1 MTTLAAELLRHRAAP
16 IEAVEN
22 GMLRQSLYGGDLAT
36 NLLELAAIDEASL
49 LEQLALT
56 FELEMVSPGPLP
68 VATDNLK
75 KALPGDIGSRH
86 GIFPLSFES
95 GELVVAVSVP
105 LMSSTIEDLA
115 FSLGHEIKQRIGLDV
130 RIRQALSRDYR
141 LPLSERFVRLSL
153 ALDSGQPLNL
163 SIPPP
168 KSAARA
174 FPIARDP
181 SVASSE
187 ANTGNV
193 PTLVSS
199 RANLLPHLAPPAAPS
214 VANRPIRRFG
224 PFTTSMM
231 EGELQGAKSAKEV
244 LRLWLDYSA
253 QYFEYSAVFTVQGDI
268 ACGLESRGLSSSS
281 ESLSHVGIPLEF
293 PSVLA
298 DARRSARWILAT
310 LSSEG
315 IDVTLAR
322 DLKRVAGRQVMVA
335 PIMLKGRAIALL
347 YGDHGEADVQLSQVG
362 EIISVVP
369 IIERAMSKV
378 LLTRKR
384 GQGSEAAEIPR
395 SLPPVAQTGVDRGRG
410 SPELVPASVQ
420 PRPTVAGDASS
431 AIEGSGPMDDEAAS
445 TTANVGLDPASKANL
460 ERPGPSKNWG
470 LARPILTIEPAP
482 LPDDN
487 SEQADRPLSTPP
499 AHRQFSLPKTP
510 VTETHSVAPGA
521 EHGEAPIHA
530 SGPQPDISLPRI
542 DTDYESKSLA
552 IIQRLLSGDNDA
564 ISELL
569 AFGDAG
575 ASVLVRELPGPVVV
589 PTRAVRPDL
598 GPIRASECGPLLR
611 AMAAFGPT
619 ARPYVIAR
627 TADAD
632 PRVRQWTTRLLG
644 ELPGRQSAM
653 AVAQRLMH
661 DRDAEVRRAAFAA
674 GQLLAHD
681 ADSALAL
688 RNSLSGAARNETLAV
703 TQRLAALDALSDL
716 RDGLATPSLW
726 RLLQDVNPSIAAAA
740 QQALVVVACRD
751 FGHDV
756 EAWSHW
762 WERNSHRHRV
772 EWLIDALTDD
782 SPNVR
787 QSAMEQLRQI
797 SRLYVGYYDDGL
809 LEERSRVQERYRIWW
824 ETIGRPTSASGQSR
838 TSEIQAPPPTSR

>member
-16 IEAVEN
+16 IDAVEN
-22 GMLRQSLYGGDLAT
+22 AMLRQSLYGGDLAT
-36 NLLELAAIDEASL
+36 NLLELAAIDESNL
-49 LEQLALT
+49 LAQLALT
-56 FELEMVSPGPLP
+56 FELEMVKPGPLP
-68 VATDNLK
+68 EASEELK
-75 KALPGDIGSRH
+75 RALPGDVGSRH
-86 GIFPLSFES
+86 GIFPLGFEM
-95 GELVVAVSVP
+95 GDLVVAVSVP
-105 LMSSTIEDLA
+105 LMSNTIEDLA
-115 FSLGHEIKQRIGLDV
+115 FSLGHELRQRIALDV
-130 RIRQALSRDYR
+130 RVRQALSRDYR

-153 ALDSGQPLNL
+153 SMDSGQPLNL

-168 KSAARA
+168 RASARA
-174 FPIARDP
+174 FPISR
-181 SVASSE
+181 ASGSGE
-187 ANTGNV
+187 TGTVNV

-199 RANLLPHLAPPAAPS
+199 RASFLPQFAAP
-214 VANRPIRRFG
+214 VAQSITNKAIRRFG

-231 EGELQGAKSAKEV
+231 EKEIQVAKSAKEI
-244 LRLWLDYSA
+244 LRIWLDYSA

-268 ACGLESRGLSSSS
+268 ACGLESRGLSSAS

-293 PSVLA
+293 PSVLSE
-298 DARRSARWILAT
+298 ARRTARWILAK

-315 IDVTLAR
+315 IDATISR
-322 DLKRVAGRQVMVA
+322 DLRRSSGKSVMVA
-335 PIMLKGRAIALL
+335 PVMLRGRAVALL
-347 YGDHGEADVQLSQVG
+347 YGDHGDADVQLSQVG

-369 IIERAMSKV
+369 IVERTMSRV

-384 GQGSEAAEIPR
+384 EHGSESPEMSR
-395 SLPPVAQTGVDRGRG
+395 SLPPVSVRVTAVSERDALPSQPPKAANAPQT
-410 SPELVPASVQ
+410 
-420 PRPTVAGDASS
+420 
-431 AIEGSGPMDDEAAS
+431 IESE
-445 TTANVGLDPASKANL
+445 SKTKS
-460 ERPGPSKNWG
+460 RNWD
-470 LARPILTIEPAP
+470 LARPILEIKAPSPDQEHPA
-482 LPDDN
+482 
-487 SEQADRPLSTPP
+487 STSTSSSTSG
-499 AHRQFSLPKTP
+499 AHRAFSLPRIP
-510 VTETHSVAPGA
+510 VTETQAAAPYT
-521 EHGEAPIHA
+521 ERSGEDGQSA
-530 SGPQPDISLPRI
+530 PQPDISLPRI
-542 DTDYESKSLA
+542 DTDYENKSLA
-552 IIQRLLSGDNDA
+552 IIDRLLLGHSDA
-564 ISELL
+564 VSELL

-653 AVAQRLMH
+653 AVGQRLMH

-703 TQRLAALDALSDL
+703 TQRLAAIDALSDL

-726 RLLQDVNPSIAAAA
+726 RLLRDVNPSIAAAV
-740 QQALVVVACRD
+740 QQALVVLACRD
-751 FGHDV
+751 FGHDPD
-756 EAWSHW
+756 AWSHW
-762 WERNSHRHRV
+762 WDRNGTRHRV

-787 QSAMEQLRQI
+787 QSATEQLRQI
-797 SRLYVGYYDDGL
+797 SRLYVGYYDDSL
-809 LEERSRVQERYRIWW
+809 PEERSRVQERYRTWW
-824 ETIGRPTSASGQSR
+824 DTTGRASVMA
-838 TSEIQAPPPTSR
+838 EPPPSAGKGKS

>member
-1 MTTLAAELLRHRAAP
+1 MTTLAAELLRNRAAP

-22 GMLRQSLYGGDLAT
+22 AMLRQSLYGGDLAT
-36 NLLELAAIDEASL
+36 NLLELAAIDEGVL
-49 LEQLALT
+49 LGQLALT
-56 FELEMVSPGPLP
+56 FELEMVPTGPLP
-68 VATDNLK
+68 VATDELR
-75 KALPGDIGSRH
+75 KALPGDVGSRH
-86 GIFPLSFES
+86 GIFPLGIEEE
-95 GELVVAVSVP
+95 ELVVAVSVP
-105 LMSSTIEDLA
+105 LTANTLEDLA
-115 FSLGHEIKQRIGLDV
+115 FSLGRELRQRIGLEV

-153 ALDSGQPLNL
+153 ALDSGQPLSL

-168 KSAARA
+168 RAVARSAAREPGA
-174 FPIARDP
+174 LSGDTN
-181 SVASSE
+181 S
-187 ANTGNV
+187 GNV

-199 RANLLPHLAPPAAPS
+199 RANLLPHLAPSAAPA
-214 VANRPIRRFG
+214 VADKPIRRFG

-231 EGELQGAKSAKEV
+231 EAELQNAKSAKEV
-244 LRLWLDYSA
+244 LHIWLDYCA
-253 QYFEYSAVFTVQGDI
+253 QYFDYGAVFTIQGDL
-268 ACGLESRGLSSSS
+268 ACGLESRGLSSAS
-281 ESLSHVGIPLEF
+281 ESLTHVGIPLEF

-298 DARRSARWILAT
+298 DARRSARWIITA

-335 PIMLKGRAIALL
+335 PITLKGRALALL

-362 EIISVVP
+362 EVISAIPLV
-369 IIERAMSKV
+369 ERAMAKV
-378 LLTRKR
+378 LLIRKR
-384 GQGSEAAEIPR
+384 GHASESLEMPLSLAPVSKNLDQASNAVEAAAA
-395 SLPPVAQTGVDRGRG
+395 VAKPQSVTSNATSTVQHDG
-410 SPELVPASVQ
+410 ASQ
-420 PRPTVAGDASS
+420 SRPWS
-431 AIEGSGPMDDEAAS
+431 
-445 TTANVGLDPASKANL
+445 
-460 ERPGPSKNWG
+460 
-470 LARPILTIEPAP
+470 LARRIVTIEPAAP
-482 LPDDN
+482 PKGEPIAGDNPDSLPG
-487 SEQADRPLSTPP
+487 Q
-499 AHRQFSLPKTP
+499 HRQFSLPRVP
-510 VTETHSVAPGA
+510 VTEAHSVPPKADTGDQPV
-521 EHGEAPIHA
+521 HP

-542 DTDYESKSLA
+542 DTDYERKSLA
-552 IIQRLLSGDNDA
+552 IIQRLLNGESEA
-564 ISELL
+564 VSELL

-598 GPIRASECGPLLR
+598 GPIRASECGPLLQ
-611 AMAAFGPT
+611 AMAAFGLT

-674 GQLLAHD
+674 GQMLAHD

-688 RNSLSGAARNETLAV
+688 RNALSGAARNETLAV
-703 TQRLAALDALSDL
+703 TQRLSALDALSDL

-740 QQALVVVACRD
+740 QQALVVLACRD

-762 WERNSHRHRV
+762 WQRNSQRHRI

-787 QSAMEQLRQI
+787 QSAMEQLRQV

-809 LEERSRVQERYRIWW
+809 MGERSRVQERYRIWW
-824 ETIGRPTSASGQSR
+824 ETIGRPAHSARQS
-838 TSEIQAPPPTSR
+838 TAEGT

>member
-22 GMLRQSLYGGDLAT
+22 AMLRQSLYGGDLAT

-68 VATDNLK
+68 VATDDLK
-75 KALPGDIGSRH
+75 KALPGDVGSRH

-105 LMSSTIEDLA
+105 LMSGTIEDLS
-115 FSLGHEIKQRIGLDV
+115 FSLGHEIKQRVGLDV

-168 KSAARA
+168 KSASRP

-181 SVASSE
+181 NVASSE
-187 ANTGNV
+187 ANTGTV

-214 VANRPIRRFG
+214 VANKPIRRFG

-244 LRLWLDYSA
+244 LRIWLDYSA

-281 ESLSHVGIPLEF
+281 ESLTHVGIPLEF

-298 DARRSARWILAT
+298 DARRSARWILTA

-322 DLKRVAGRQVMVA
+322 DLKRVAGRQVLVA

-347 YGDHGEADVQLSQVG
+347 YGDHGDADVQLSQVG

-384 GQGSEAAEIPR
+384 SQGSEAAEFAR
-395 SLPPVAQTGVDRGRG
+395 SLPPVAQKGADAGG
-410 SPELVPASVQ
+410 DSSELASSPIQPQTAPAADS
-420 PRPTVAGDASS
+420 SS
-431 AIEGSGPMDDEAAS
+431 AIENNWSTDNDAAC
-445 TTANVGLDPASKANL
+445 TTANTGLEPAPTANHERPSQSKA
-460 ERPGPSKNWG
+460 WG
-470 LARPILTIEPAP
+470 LARPILTIEPAA
-482 LPDDN
+482 LPNDD
-487 SEQADRPLSTPP
+487 SEQADRSLSTPP
-499 AHRQFSLPKTP
+499 AHRQFSLPKIP
-510 VTETHSVAPGA
+510 VTETHSVAPRA
-521 EHGEAPIHA
+521 DRGEPPVHS
-530 SGPQPDISLPRI
+530 SGPHPDISLPRI
-542 DTDYESKSLA
+542 DTDYEGKSLA

-564 ISELL
+564 ITELL

-575 ASVLVRELPGPVVV
+575 ASVLVRELPGPVVI

-619 ARPYVIAR
+619 ARP
-627 TADAD
+627 
-632 PRVRQWTTRLLG
+632 VR
-644 ELPGRQSAM
+644 
-653 AVAQRLMH
+653 
-661 DRDAEVRRAAFAA
+661 
-674 GQLLAHD
+674 
-681 ADSALAL
+681 
-688 RNSLSGAARNETLAV
+688 N
-703 TQRLAALDALSDL
+703 
-716 RDGLATPSLW
+716 
-726 RLLQDVNPSIAAAA
+726 
-740 QQALVVVACRD
+740 C
-751 FGHDV
+751 
-756 EAWSHW
+756 
-762 WERNSHRHRV
+762 SHRGCG
-772 EWLIDALTDD
+772 
-782 SPNVR
+782 S
-787 QSAMEQLRQI
+787 
-797 SRLYVGYYDDGL
+797 SRSTMDYTPA
-809 LEERSRVQERYRIWW
+809 R
-824 ETIGRPTSASGQSR
+824 
-838 TSEIQAPPPTSR
+838 

>member
-22 GMLRQSLYGGDLAT
+22 AMLRQSLYGGDLAT
-36 NLLELAAIDEASL
+36 NLLELAAIDESVLA
-49 LEQLALT
+49 EQLALT
-56 FELEMVSPGPLP
+56 FELEVVPPGPLP
-68 VATDNLK
+68 VATDDLK
-75 KALPGDIGSRH
+75 QALPGDVGSRH
-86 GIFPLSFES
+86 GIFPLGIEED
-95 GELVVAVSVP
+95 ELVVAVSVP
-105 LMSSTIEDLA
+105 LMSNTLEDLA
-115 FSLGHEIKQRIGLDV
+115 FSLGRELRQRIGLEV

-153 ALDSGQPLNL
+153 ALDSGQPLSL

-168 KSAARA
+168 KSVARS
-174 FPIARDP
+174 FPAARDP
-181 SVASSE
+181 GASSDD
-187 ANTGNV
+187 TRLGNV

-199 RANLLPHLAPPAAPS
+199 RANLLPHLAPSVVPA
-214 VANRPIRRFG
+214 VANKPIRRFG
-224 PFTTSMM
+224 PFTTLMM
-231 EGELQGAKSAKEV
+231 EAELQSAKSAKEV
-244 LRLWLDYSA
+244 LRIWLDYCA
-253 QYFEYSAVFTVQGDI
+253 QYFEYGAVFTIQGDI
-268 ACGLESRGLSSSS
+268 ACGLESRGLSSAS
-281 ESLSHVGIPLEF
+281 ESLTHVGIPLEF

-298 DARRSARWILAT
+298 DARRSARWIITA

-335 PIMLKGRAIALL
+335 PIMLKGRALALL
-347 YGDHGEADVQLSQVG
+347 YGDHGDADVKLSQVG
-362 EIISVVP
+362 EVISAIPLV
-369 IIERAMSKV
+369 ERAMAKV
-378 LLTRKR
+378 LLIRRR
-384 GQGSEAAEIPR
+384 GHGGE
-395 SLPPVAQTGVDRGRG
+395 SLEMPLSLAPVSKNLDRASNAVETTAPVARPQSATSNEASSTSE
-410 SPELVPASVQ
+410 SPADGDLVPTQVAATSNATSTVQHDGASQ
-420 PRPTVAGDASS
+420 SMPLS
-431 AIEGSGPMDDEAAS
+431 
-445 TTANVGLDPASKANL
+445 
-460 ERPGPSKNWG
+460 
-470 LARPILTIEPAP
+470 LARPIVTIEPAAP
-482 LPDDN
+482 PKDEPIAGDNPGLLPG
-487 SEQADRPLSTPP
+487 Q
-499 AHRQFSLPKTP
+499 HRQFSLPRVP
-510 VTETHSVAPGA
+510 VTEAHSIPPTSDAGDQPLR
-521 EHGEAPIHA
+521 P

-542 DTDYESKSLA
+542 DTDYERKSLA
-552 IIQRLLSGDNDA
+552 IIQRLLNGE
-564 ISELL
+564 SEAVSDLL

-598 GPIRASECGPLLR
+598 GPIRASECGPLLL

-661 DRDAEVRRAAFAA
+661 DRDTEVRRAAFAA
-674 GQLLAHD
+674 GQMLAHD

-688 RNSLSGAARNETLAV
+688 RNALSGAARNETLAV
-703 TQRLAALDALSDL
+703 TQRLSALDALSDL
-716 RDGLATPSLW
+716 RDGMATPSLW

-740 QQALVVVACRD
+740 QQALVVLACRD

-762 WERNSHRHRV
+762 WERNSHRHRI

-787 QSAMEQLRQI
+787 QSAMEQLRQV
-797 SRLYVGYYDDGL
+797 SRLYVGYYDDSL
-809 LEERSRVQERYRIWW
+809 MEERSRVQERYRIWW
-824 ETIGRPTSASGQSR
+824 ETIGRPAHSA
-838 TSEIQAPPPTSR
+838 